1 MPSVLIGGTL
11 TLDTLEHGDV
21 VNRVANRVADR
32 VVHRDVP
39 GGSALYAA
47 AAARLWMPVQVTGT
61 VGTDFPL
68 AVLDLPG
75 VDRAAVEVLTGP
87 TFRWHA
93 RYTDHG
99 AHRTTISRERGV
111 AEGRLPPVGFPSAP
125 HAMLLGS
132 THPLVQQHVLAHV
145 RERMQR
151 QWPATPLVALDSMAH
166 WWANESATLRAL
178 LPHVHLLFVD
188 DEELALATDGRGTVD
203 MLHDLGPAMVVV
215 KHGAR
220 GATLYRRGARA
231 VAVAACPV
239 AQVADTTGAGDAFA
253 GALVAVLAS
262 GAAPHDHTA
271 LRMAAAVAACAVEGV
286 GVDRL
291 RSLTSGEVA
300 ARARA

>member
-1 MPSVLIGGTL
+1 MLVVLLCLELLLLLEGG
-11 TLDTLEHGDV
+11 
-21 VNRVANRVADR
+21 
-32 VVHRDVP
+32 
-39 GGSALYAA
+39 
-47 AAARLWMPVQVTGT
+47 
-61 VGTDFPL
+61 
-68 AVLDLPG
+68 
-75 VDRAAVEVLTGP
+75 
-87 TFRWHA
+87 
-93 RYTDHG
+93 
-99 AHRTTISRERGV
+99 
-111 AEGRLPPVGFPSAP
+111 
-125 HAMLLGS
+125 
-132 THPLVQQHVLAHV
+132 
-145 RERMQR
+145 
-151 QWPATPLVALDSMAH
+151 
-166 WWANESATLRAL
+166 
-178 LPHVHLLFVD
+178 
-188 DEELALATDGRGTVD
+188 ELALATDGRGTVD
-203 MLHDLGPAMVVV
+203 MLHDLGPVMVVV